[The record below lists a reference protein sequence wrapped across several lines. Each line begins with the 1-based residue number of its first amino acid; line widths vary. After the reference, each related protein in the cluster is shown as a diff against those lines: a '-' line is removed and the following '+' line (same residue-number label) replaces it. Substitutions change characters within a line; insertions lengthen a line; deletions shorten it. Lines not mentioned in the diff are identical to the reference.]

1 MLSIRNLSTDLPT
14 NSLIKS
20 LFGGS
25 RRYFSLFIS
34 FCTFYF
40 LTHGSFRYHHFPKSD
55 RLAEIVEELM
65 KPKNVELND
74 YHFTTPEP
82 ITCKWCGAIDIK
94 KFSVTPVAPVSCLT
108 IAVLKSFYFLRH
120 NSTTLH
126 SNFVE
131 HAGHRRASMA
141 TTLNLPHGMQ

>member
-40 LTHGSFRYHHFPKSD
+40 LSHGSFRYHHFPKSD

-65 KPKNVELND
+65 KPKNAE
-74 YHFTTPEP
+74 
-82 ITCKWCGAIDIK
+82 
-94 KFSVTPVAPVSCLT
+94 
-108 IAVLKSFYFLRH
+108 
-120 NSTTLH
+120 
-126 SNFVE
+126 
-131 HAGHRRASMA
+131 
-141 TTLNLPHGMQ
+141 

>member
-1 MLSIRNLSTDLPT
+1 MTQPT
-14 NSLIKS
+14 
-20 LFGGS
+20 
-25 RRYFSLFIS
+25 R
-34 FCTFYF
+34 
-40 LTHGSFRYHHFPKSD
+40 D

-65 KPKNVELND
+65 KSKNAELNE
-74 YHFTTPEP
+74 YHFPTPEP

-126 SNFVE
+126 SNLVSQT
-131 HAGHRRASMA
+131 GHLRASIGIA
-141 TTLNLPHGMQ
+141 LNFPHGMQ

>member
-1 MLSIRNLSTDLPT
+1 MTQPT
-14 NSLIKS
+14 
-20 LFGGS
+20 
-25 RRYFSLFIS
+25 R
-34 FCTFYF
+34 
-40 LTHGSFRYHHFPKSD
+40 D

-65 KPKNVELND
+65 KSKNAELNE
-74 YHFTTPEP
+74 YHFPTPEP

-94 KFSVTPVAPVSCLT
+94 KFSVTPIAPVSCLT